1 MVDPRRNASN
11 SLKKEPKGL
20 RALHAPHLP
29 KPCSGVRRL
38 ASIGPFQPKHSFRPY
53 PSGFRLII
61 DPGPVSHGIFAFNRV
76 LAGPR
81 PISEVIPHRFR
92 FIDIVTESPLYED
105 QSPAAS

>member
-11 SLKKEPKGL
+11 SLKKEPRGYAPCTRHIFLSPAQGL
-20 RALHAPHLP
+20 AGWPQ
-29 KPCSGVRRL
+29 L
-38 ASIGPFQPKHSFRPY
+38 AHSSQNISFRPY

-105 QSPAAS
+105 QFSAAS